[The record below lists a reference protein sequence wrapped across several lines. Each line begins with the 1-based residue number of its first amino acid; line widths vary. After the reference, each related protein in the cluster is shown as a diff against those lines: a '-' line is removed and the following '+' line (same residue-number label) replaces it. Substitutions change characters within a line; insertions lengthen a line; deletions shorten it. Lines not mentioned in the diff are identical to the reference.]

1 MATAIVLTDRIESVR
16 TTRPSTSR
24 EHIMKIRTALA
35 APLLTTGLV
44 GGLVAGTAVV
54 TSTAVLADG
63 PTSTAVDP
71 TYPISGETG
80 APSGDA
86 KYGTDPL
93 VPYGTEPQVPIA
105 PGYVNRNHDE
115 GVTSNGEVD
124 LPF

>member
-1 MATAIVLTDRIESVR
+1 MTVRIAIAGSL
-16 TTRPSTSR
+16 
-24 EHIMKIRTALA
+24 LA
-35 APLLTTGLV
+35 AGLL
-44 GGLVAGTAVV
+44 GGLAAGTAVV
-54 TSTAVLADG
+54 TSTATLADG

-93 VPYGTEPQVPIA
+93 VPYGTEPQVPIT

-115 GVTSNGEVD
+115 GITSNGEVD